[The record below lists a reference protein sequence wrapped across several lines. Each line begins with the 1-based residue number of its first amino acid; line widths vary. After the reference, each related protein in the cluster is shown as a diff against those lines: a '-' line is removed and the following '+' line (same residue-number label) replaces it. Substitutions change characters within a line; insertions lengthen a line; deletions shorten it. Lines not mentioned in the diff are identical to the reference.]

1 MRLPNI
7 ITAISDVLAGIAIG
21 ASNLANTFG
30 RVSDHHISFGE
41 LLITNDSLTP
51 LKPIGL
57 LVLSTIGLYG
67 GGVVLN
73 DVFDADLDKRER
85 PERPIPSGLI
95 SKRSAALFGT
105 ALLILGILA
114 AAISGDSISSYSTI
128 IALVIAIGAVVYDR
142 WAKHHS
148 FLGPVTMG
156 FCRACNLLLG
166 ISILGYSVPVFWH
179 LAIVPLIYIAAIT
192 MVSRG
197 EVHGGKKTTLYF
209 AMVLYVLVM
218 LAIAFV
224 GYSNAALRSALPFL
238 LILALMILVPL
249 QNAIREPSGP
259 NIGKAVKGGVIGI
272 IALNAAWAAAFGDI
286 FFAIAIILLLPVS
299 ILLARLFAVT

>member
-128 IALVIAIGAVVYDR
+128 IALVIAVGAVVYDR

-249 QNAIREPSGP
+249 QNAIKEPSGP

>member
-128 IALVIAIGAVVYDR
+128 IALVIAVGAVVYDR

-259 NIGKAVKGGVIGI
+259 NIGKAVKGGVIGL